1 MMPTRDPENQKVGE
15 DKFAKLWARRIERLE
30 KVFRQRFCYSTF
42 IFVVVL
48 YTVLF
53 KSDISFVELVIA
65 FNFSMLT
72 SYFNCTLEGNE

>member
-1 MMPTRDPENQKVGE
+1 MGE

-30 KVFRQRFCYSTF
+30 KVFRQRFCYAPF

-53 KSDISFVELVIA
+53 KSDVSFLELVIA
-65 FNFSMLT
+65 FNFSLLT
-72 SYFNCTLEGNE
+72 SDFICTLEGIE